1 MSGMGWFTCIF
12 NLCSGGTCG
21 GDITGSGSVQNK
33 TSGLEMCD
41 VWAIFFPLSYC
52 SRDAGS
58 GDLNEE
64 QGMGWGLWH
73 RGSEAGVWP
82 NWSLT
87 SLKGVLETISG
98 DGAKLRCDAT
108 GEGALRPWALRKGV
122 RSVGRGGGV
131 GGTGVEARERDGADA
146 EGSSVRD
153 SQSLVTACSSNRLN
167 GE

>member
-1 MSGMGWFTCIF
+1 M
-12 NLCSGGTCG
+12 CSAGTCG
-21 GDITGSGSVQNK
+21 GDFIGSGSVQNK
-33 TSGLEMCD
+33 TSGLDMCD
-41 VWAIFFPLSYC
+41 VRAISFSLLYC
-52 SRDAGS
+52 SREGGS

-64 QGMGWGLWH
+64 QGIGGEVWQ

-82 NWSLT
+82 KRSLT
-87 SLKGVLETISG
+87 SLKGVLETTWG
-98 DGAKLRCDAT
+98 DGANLPCDTT

-131 GGTGVEARERDGADA
+131 GGTGVDVRERDGADT

-153 SQSLVTACSSNRLN
+153 SQSLVTACSSKRLN